1 MIGCRPTWHE
11 QDTMQGCKS
20 ARSVLQSRDC
30 HLQQVLGP
38 NLSSQHMGSHVND
51 DQPIPRL
58 LNMPPCMFTHAQI
71 SQHLWTPCGIDHQP
85 VPSLLNVPP
94 HMPGSVRMWDP
105 HVANNHEPVPK
116 LLKKPSYISTEACT
130 TVTAIFCN
138 F

>member
-51 DQPIPRL
+51 DQSIPRL

-71 SQHLWTPCGIDHQP
+71 SQHLWTPCGIP
-85 VPSLLNVPP
+85 MSLIINLSP
-94 HMPGSVRMWDP
+94 
-105 HVANNHEPVPK
+105 
-116 LLKKPSYISTEACT
+116 ACSMCRHT
-130 TVTAIFCN
+130 CLDQSACGIPMLPTIMSLSPNCSKSLRTSLQRHALQ
-138 F
+138 